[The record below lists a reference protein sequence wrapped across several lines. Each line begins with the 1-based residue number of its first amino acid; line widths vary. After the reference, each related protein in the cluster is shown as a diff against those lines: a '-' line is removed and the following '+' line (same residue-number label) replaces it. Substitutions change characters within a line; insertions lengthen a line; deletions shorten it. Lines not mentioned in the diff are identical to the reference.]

1 MTILISCNIACAK
14 ARSRISLTFPNC
26 TPYHALTMAISVT
39 RQTILVIA
47 ASILLVMSGCS
58 LNTLMVNQM
67 SPMLK
72 AALPS
77 LETEEDFE
85 VARDAIPAQLKLL
98 EGFLESSPNNR
109 HLLELLAQGWG
120 SYAFG
125 FIEDGIEAVK
135 DSDPDRAEV
144 LTIRGRGLY
153 LRGMNY
159 GLRLLALDDDHF
171 PAVMDQSPEA
181 LEAALQNIN
190 DRDLVP
196 ALFWAGFGLA
206 GAVNL
211 GRDQPELIIRLPQ
224 IELIFKRVQE
234 LDEHFFYAGT
244 HLALGSFYASRI
256 GLFGGD
262 FEKGRDHFERAIQL
276 NDTFLMHK
284 VLYAFYYAHQTQNRE
299 LFEQLLTDV
308 VTTPATILPEQR
320 LANVIAQRRA
330 QRYLSWADDL
340 F

>member
-1 MTILISCNIACAK
+1 MSP
-14 ARSRISLTFPNC
+14 ISLTFPN
-26 TPYHALTMAISVT
+26 TPPYHAIAMSINVKWQAVLAIS
-39 RQTILVIA
+39 
-47 ASILLVMSGCS
+47 ASVLLGVSGCS

-67 SPMLK
+67 SPILE

-77 LETEEDFE
+77 LEVEEDFE
-85 VARDAIPAQLKLL
+85 VAQDAIPAQLKLI

-109 HLLELLAQGWG
+109 RLLKLLARGWG
-120 SYAFG
+120 NYTFG
-125 FIEDGIEAVK
+125 FIEDGIEEVK
-135 DSDPDRAEV
+135 ESDPDRAEV

-159 GLRLLALDDDHF
+159 GLRLLALNDDRF

-181 LEAALQNIN
+181 LEIVLKSIN
-190 DRDLVP
+190 DPDLVP
-196 ALFWAGFGLA
+196 ALFWTGFGLA

-211 GRDQPELIIRLPQ
+211 GRDQPELIVRLPQ
-224 IELIFKRVQE
+224 VELLFKRVLE
-234 LDEHFFYAGT
+234 LDERFFYAGP

-256 GLFGGD
+256 ALFGGD
-262 FEKGRDHFERAIQL
+262 LEKGRDHFERGIQL
-276 NDTFLMHK
+276 TNGTFLMHK
-284 VLYAFYYAHQTQNRE
+284 VLYALYYAHHTQNRE
-299 LFEQLLTDV
+299 LFEQLLNEV
-308 VTTPATILPEQR
+308 VDTPTNILPEQR

>member
-1 MTILISCNIACAK
+1 MSIKLK
-14 ARSRISLTFPNC
+14 
-26 TPYHALTMAISVT
+26 
-39 RQTILVIA
+39 RQAVLAVLA
-47 ASILLVMSGCS
+47 FVLLGMSGCS

-67 SPMLK
+67 SPLLE

-77 LETEEDFE
+77 LEGEEDFE
-85 VARDAIPAQLKLL
+85 VAREAIPAQLKLI

-109 HLLELLAQGWG
+109 RLLKLLARGWG
-120 SYAFG
+120 NYAFG
-125 FIEDGIEAVK
+125 FIEDGIEEVK
-135 DSDPDRAEV
+135 ESDPDRAEV
-144 LTIRGRGLY
+144 LTVRGRGLY

-159 GLRLLALDDDHF
+159 GLRLLALDDDRF

-181 LEAALQNIN
+181 LEAALNTIN
-190 DRDLVP
+190 NPDLVP
-196 ALFWAGFGLA
+196 ALFWTGFGLA

-211 GRDQPELIIRLPQ
+211 GRDQPELIVRIPQ
-224 IELIFKRVQE
+224 VELLFKRAQE
-234 LDEHFFYAGT
+234 LDENFFYAGP

-262 FEKGRDHFERAIQL
+262 LEKGRDHFERGVQL
-276 NDTFLMHK
+276 TNGTFLMHK
-284 VLYAFYYAHQTQNRE
+284 VLYALYYAHQTQNRE
-299 LFEQLLTDV
+299 LFERLLNEV
-308 VTTPATILPEQR
+308 VKAPTNILPEQR